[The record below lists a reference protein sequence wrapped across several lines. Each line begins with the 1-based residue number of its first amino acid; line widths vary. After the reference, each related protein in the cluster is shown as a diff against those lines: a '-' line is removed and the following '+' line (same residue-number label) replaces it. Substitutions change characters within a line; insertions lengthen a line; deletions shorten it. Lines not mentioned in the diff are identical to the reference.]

1 MVVVFKLFT
10 QSMNFETKKLFEFA
24 VSITHN
30 SKMVG
35 PMAEKSIWILFPIFV
50 SITQFSDFWV
60 ISYGNWKHILGV
72 FSFHNSVFNGIFGI
86 NLLFSCNVGLFW
98 FFYYYYYYYFE
109 TKPSRNVGLFF
120 WKQSNTKLGDERQTG
135 GIGKVWVFLVM
146 SYEWRKLSDEWWK
159 KNSNRA

>member
-24 VSITHN
+24 DSITHN

-98 FFYYYYYYYFE
+98 FLLLLLLLLFWNKTQKQCWTFFFGNKV
-109 TKPSRNVGLFF
+109 TQNWVMSAKRVGL
-120 WKQSNTKLGDERQTG
+120 
-135 GIGKVWVFLVM
+135 GKFG
-146 SYEWRKLSDEWWK
+146 YF
-159 KNSNRA
+159 

>member
-24 VSITHN
+24 VFITHNSVSITHN

-35 PMAEKSIWILFPIFV
+35 PMAEKSIWILFPVFV
-50 SITQFSDFWV
+50 SITRFSDFWV

-72 FSFHNSVFNGIFGI
+72 FCFHNSVFNGIFVI

-98 FFYYYYYYYFE
+98 FYYYYYYYYYYYFE

-120 WKQSNTKLGDERQTG
+120 GN
-135 GIGKVWVFLVM
+135 KVTQ
-146 SYEWRKLSDEWWK
+146 
-159 KNSNRA
+159 N